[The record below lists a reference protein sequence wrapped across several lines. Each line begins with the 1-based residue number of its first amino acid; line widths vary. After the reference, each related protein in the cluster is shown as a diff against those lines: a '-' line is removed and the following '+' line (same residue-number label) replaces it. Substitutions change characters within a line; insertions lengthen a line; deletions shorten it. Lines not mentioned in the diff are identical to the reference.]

1 MISLDRQM
9 ADFYDMPLIGILDMQ
24 EYKSHDYRVL
34 RDAYLNK
41 VERDKERAIEEA
53 HDKINKL
60 LASLAK

>member
-1 MISLDRQM
+1 MMSLDRQL
-9 ADFYDMPLIGILDMQ
+9 ADFYDMHLIEILDMQ

-41 VERDKERAIEEA
+41 VERDKARAIEEA